1 MTTLSIVKT
10 EYMALINLSNITIAF
25 GGPLILDN
33 VTLDVQKGQRICILG
48 SNGTG
53 KSTLLKIIA
62 GTVHQDNGTIVTE
75 PSLRIAYLQQDVP
88 DNFDGTVEHVIMA
101 GAGKTGEML
110 AQWNTMHEQNGD
122 SGMMHTLH
130 NELDHH
136 NGWEIQTV
144 TNRILSQI
152 QLDGKTPFA
161 SLSGGLKR
169 RVMLGRALVVEPDV
183 LLLDEPTNHLD
194 IDSIKWLESFILGSK
209 LTILFVTHDRALLKR
224 LATRI
229 VELDRGKLY
238 DWACNYETFLERKE
252 AVLNAEEKEWDRFDK
267 LLAQE
272 EVWIRKGVKAR
283 RCRNEGRVKA
293 LLRMREERRKRRER
307 AGSVTMAISEA
318 QRSGDHVIDAENIS
332 FSYDN
337 KPIVDKLSVVISR
350 NDKIGVIGKNGCG
363 KTTLIKLLLGKLEP
377 SAGTVKFGTNLEVV
391 YFDQLREILDPEKT
405 IWQNVLP
412 GGGDTVHVNGVPKHV
427 ISYLQDFLFTA
438 ERAKTP
444 VKHLSGGEKN
454 RLLLARMFTQPSN
467 VLVLDEPT
475 NDLDIETLELL
486 EELLSEYRGTVIVV
500 SHDRVFLNNLVTSTL
515 VFEDNGVVKEYIGG
529 YDDWERQRKPID
541 TPPKKT
547 EQKRPDNKSGIM
559 SGNAPAVKKLSYKE
573 KQLLETLPQKIEN
586 LEQEQAELNRQLCDP
601 QYFQKPGFVAKTTA
615 RLSQIEHDLETSF
628 TQWQDLES
636 RL

>member
-1 MTTLSIVKT
+1 
-10 EYMALINLSNITIAF
+10 MALINLSNITIAF

-48 SNGTG
+48 PNGTG

-62 GTVHQDNGTIVTE
+62 GTVHHDSGAIVTE

-88 DNFDGTVEHVIMA
+88 DNFDDTVEHVIMA

-110 AQWNTMHEQNGD
+110 VQWNRLHEQNGD
-122 SGMMHTLH
+122 SGKMHTLH

-136 NGWEIQTV
+136 NGWEIQTA

-152 QLDGKTPFA
+152 QLDGKAQFA

-194 IDSIKWLESFILGSK
+194 IESIQWLESFILGSK

-238 DWACNYETFLERKE
+238 DWACNYDTFLERKQS
-252 AVLNAEEKEWDRFDK
+252 VLNAEEKEWDRFDK

-283 RCRNEGRVKA
+283 QCRNEGRVKA

-307 AGSVTMAISEA
+307 TGSVTMTISEA
-318 QRSGDHVIDAENIS
+318 QRSGDLVIDAENVS
-332 FSYDN
+332 FSYDG
-337 KPIVDKLSVVISR
+337 KQIVDKLSIVVSR

-363 KTTLIKLLLGKLEP
+363 KTTLIKLLLGKLQP
-377 SAGTVKFGTNLEVV
+377 SAGTVQFGTNLEVV

-405 IWQNVLP
+405 IWQNILP
-412 GGGDTVHVNGVPKHV
+412 GGGDTVHVNGASKHI

-529 YDDWERQRKPID
+529 YDDWERQRKPIEIQ
-541 TPPKKT
+541 PKKT
-547 EQKRPDNKSGIM
+547 EQKQPDAKNDSASGKV
-559 SGNAPAVKKLSYKE
+559 PTVKKLSYKE

-586 LEQEQAELNRQLCDP
+586 LELEQAELNRQLSDP
-601 QYFQKPGFVAKTTA
+601 QYFQKSGFVVETKT

-628 TQWQDLES
+628 TQWQELES
-636 RL
+636 RLG

>member
-1 MTTLSIVKT
+1 
-10 EYMALINLSNITIAF
+10 MALINLSNITIAF

-48 SNGTG
+48 PNGTG

-62 GTVHQDNGTIVTE
+62 GTAYHDGGTIVTE

-88 DNFDGTVEHVIMA
+88 DNFDDTVEHVIMA

-110 AQWNTMHEQNGD
+110 ARWNRMHEQEYNPEE
-122 SGMMHTLH
+122 MHTLH
-130 NELDHH
+130 NELDLQ

-152 QLDGKTPFA
+152 QLDGKAQFA

-194 IDSIKWLESFILGSK
+194 IESIQWLESFILGSK

-229 VELDRGKLY
+229 IELDRGKLY
-238 DWACNYETFLERKE
+238 DWACDYDTFLERKQ

-283 RCRNEGRVKA
+283 QCRNEGRVKA
-293 LLRMREERRKRRER
+293 LLRMRDERRKRRER
-307 AGSVTMAISEA
+307 TGNVTMAISEA
-318 QRSGDHVIDAENIS
+318 RRSGDLVIEAENVS
-332 FSYDN
+332 FSYNDV
-337 KPIVDKLSVVISR
+337 PIVDNVSVAVSR
-350 NDKIGVIGKNGCG
+350 NDKIGIIGKNGCG
-363 KTTLIKLLLGKLEP
+363 KTTLIKLLLGKLQP
-377 SAGTVKFGTNLEVV
+377 STGTVKFGTNLEVV
-391 YFDQLREILDPEKT
+391 YFDQLRDILDPEKN

-412 GGGDTVHVNGVPKHV
+412 GGGDTVYVNGVPKHI

-444 VKHLSGGEKN
+444 VKNLSGGEKN

-529 YDDWERQRKPID
+529 YDDWERQRKPIE
-541 TPPKKT
+541 TLPKKT
-547 EQKRPDNKSGIM
+547 EQKQTDVKSDSA
-559 SGNAPAVKKLSYKE
+559 SGKAPAVKKLSYKE

-586 LEQEQAELNRQLCDP
+586 LEMEQAELNRQLADP
-601 QYFQKPGFVAKTTA
+601 QFFQKPGFVAETKE

-628 TQWQDLES
+628 TQWQELES

>member
-1 MTTLSIVKT
+1 
-10 EYMALINLSNITIAF
+10 MALINLSNITIAF

-48 SNGTG
+48 PNGTG

-62 GTVHQDNGTIVTE
+62 GTVHHDSGTIVTE

-88 DNFDGTVEHVIMA
+88 DNFDDTVEHVIMA

-110 AQWNTMHEQNGD
+110 VQWNRMHEQNGD
-122 SGMMHTLH
+122 SEKMHALH

-136 NGWEIQTV
+136 NGWEIQTA

-152 QLDGKTPFA
+152 QLDGKAQFA

-194 IDSIKWLESFILGSK
+194 IESIQWLESFILGSK

-238 DWACNYETFLERKE
+238 DWACNYDTFLERKQ

-307 AGSVTMAISEA
+307 TGNVTMAISEA
-318 QRSGDHVIDAENIS
+318 QRSGDLVIDAENVS
-332 FSYDN
+332 FSYTGV
-337 KPIVDKLSVVISR
+337 PIVDKLNVVVSR
-350 NDKIGVIGKNGCG
+350 NDKIGIIGKNGCG
-363 KTTLIKLLLGKLEP
+363 KTTLIKLLLGKLQP
-377 SAGTVKFGTNLEVV
+377 LSGIVKFGTNLQVV

-405 IWQNVLP
+405 IWQNILP
-412 GGGDTVHVNGVPKHV
+412 GGGDTVHVNGASKHI

-529 YDDWERQRKPID
+529 YDDWERQRKPIEIQ
-541 TPPKKT
+541 PKKT
-547 EQKRPDNKSGIM
+547 EQKQTDVKSDIA
-559 SGNAPAVKKLSYKE
+559 SGKASSIKKLSYKE

-586 LEQEQAELNRQLCDP
+586 LELEQAELNRQLSDP
-601 QYFQKPGFVAKTTA
+601 QYFQKPGFVAETTT

-628 TQWQDLES
+628 TQWQELES